1 MSAVQLDRS
10 LYPIIIVRA
19 EHKVFLDQDL
29 FDYLDTMEKLYT
41 EEEGNGIVV
50 IYDLSLMKLITS
62 EHRKK
67 VGEWLDKMRHK
78 IEKAV
83 KGVCYVQTSPLHGL
97 VLKGIFAVSKP
108 SWNTKVVKSLDDGIK
123 WANELLSND

>member
-1 MSAVQLDRS
+1 MPAIELDKS
-10 LYPIIIVRA
+10 QYPIIIVKTK
-19 EHKVFLDQDL
+19 HKVFIDTDL
-29 FDYLDTMEKLYT
+29 QYYLNTMEKLYT

-67 VGEWLDKMRHK
+67 VGEWLDKVRHK

-83 KGVCYVQTSPLHGL
+83 KGVCYIQTSPLHGL

-108 SWNTKVVKSLDDGIK
+108 TWESKVVKSLDEGIE
-123 WANELLSND
+123 WAKKLLSNG

>member
-1 MSAVQLDRS
+1 MPAVQLDRS

-19 EHKVFLDQDL
+19 EHKVFIDSDVE
-29 FDYLDTMEKLYT
+29 DYLNTMEKLYT

-67 VGEWLDKMRHK
+67 VGEWLEKVRPK

-83 KGVCYVQTSPLHGL
+83 KGVCYIQTSPLHGL
-97 VLKGIFAVSKP
+97 VLKGIFTVSKP
-108 SWNTKVVKSLDDGIK
+108 SWNTKVVKNLDDGIK
-123 WANELLSND
+123 WAKELLG

>member
-1 MSAVQLDRS
+1 MAAIEIDKSQ
-10 LYPIIIVRA
+10 YPIIIIKT
-19 EHKVFLDQDL
+19 EHKVFIDNDL
-29 FDYLDTMEKLYT
+29 LYYFETMEKLYT

-67 VGEWLDKMRHK
+67 VGEWLDKVRPK

-97 VLKGIFAVSKP
+97 VLKGIFTVSKP
-108 SWNTKVVKSLDDGIK
+108 SWNTKVVKNLDDGIK
-123 WANELLSND
+123 WAKELLG

>member
-1 MSAVQLDRS
+1 MAAIEIDKSQ
-10 LYPIIIVRA
+10 YPIIIIRT
-19 EHKVFLDQDL
+19 EHKVFIDNDL
-29 FDYLDTMEKLYT
+29 QYYFETMEKLYT

-67 VGEWLDKMRHK
+67 VGEWLDKVRPK

-97 VLKGIFAVSKP
+97 VLKGIFTVSKP
-108 SWNTKVVKSLDDGIK
+108 SWNTKVVKNLDDGIK
-123 WANELLSND
+123 WAKELIG